1 MSNVKLTKYTK
12 ATKAVAD
19 FKTKH
24 AKLFGEYQ
32 SLLLK
37 QEDDELALRVEVRDV
52 VKQTIAN
59 DFIEVTYT
67 PVWLKSYDHEIIM
80 GGVTPKVRKE
90 MIADGVIVT
99 KVTID
104 KKELETFVKNGK
116 LPADV
121 KQAAF
126 SEKESTPRIKIVE
139 VKK

>member
-1 MSNVKLTKYTK
+1 MSNPKLTKYTK
-12 ATKAVAD
+12 SVKAVVD

-32 SLLLK
+32 SVLLK
-37 QEDDELALRVEVRDV
+37 QEDAELALRVEVRDN

-67 PVWLKSYDHEIIM
+67 QVWLKSYDHEIIM
-80 GGVTPKVRKE
+80 GGVTPKVKKE
-90 MIADGVIVT
+90 MVADGVIVT
-99 KVTID
+99 KVSID
-104 KKELETFVKNGK
+104 KKKLETFVKNGK

-126 SEKESTPRIKIVE
+126 SEKESTPRITIKE
-139 VKK
+139 AK